1 MEVYLFLLSRGRDSI
16 QDQDV
21 KDKENSSRG
30 QTSEHKTRIV
40 MESLI
45 QTLQEQRYT
54 ESTISIQMCFTTLN
68 INS

>member
-40 MESLI
+40 MESFI
-45 QTLQEQRYT
+45 QTLQEQRYI
-54 ESTISIQMCFTTLN
+54 ESTS
-68 INS
+68 